1 MAKILIT
8 GANRGIGLEF
18 ASQYLTRGDSVIAT
32 CREPGKSA
40 ALQALQA
47 AHPTLQIRELDVSSD
62 ESLHRF
68 ATELGDEAID
78 VFINNAGVYGPR
90 SAGFGQVSEQD
101 WLPVLRVNTL
111 APLILTQLLVDNF
124 KGGQGRKLVFVTS
137 KMGSIEDN
145 TSGGS
150 YIYRSSKTALNQVVR
165 SLAADLADDG
175 LTAVV
180 IHPGWVQ
187 TDMGGPNALI
197 DTQTSVTGMVSVIDG
212 LDSKDSGKFYNY
224 DGSVIPW

>member
-1 MAKILIT
+1 MATILIT

-18 ASQYLTRGDSVIAT
+18 ANQYLARGESVIAT
-32 CREPGKSA
+32 CRDPEQAA

-47 AHPTLQIRELDVSSD
+47 SHPSLRIQQLDVSSD
-62 ESLHRF
+62 DSLHRF
-68 ATELGDEAID
+68 AAGLGGEAID

-101 WLPVLRVNTL
+101 WLPVLRVNTV
-111 APLILTQLLVDNF
+111 APLIITQLLVDNF
-124 KGGQGRKLVFVTS
+124 RHGQARKLVYVTS

-145 TSGGS
+145 QSGGS

-197 DTQTSVTGMVSVIDG
+197 DAQTSVRGMVAVIDG
-212 LDSKDSGKFYNY
+212 LGTKDSGKFYNY
-224 DGSVIPW
+224 DGNEIPW

>member
-18 ASQYLTRGDSVIAT
+18 ASQYLDRGDSVIAT
-32 CREPGKSA
+32 CRDPEKSA

-47 AHPTLQIRELDVSSD
+47 TNPNLQIRQLDVSSD

-68 ATELGDEAID
+68 AAELGDEAID

-101 WLPVLRVNTL
+101 WLPVLRVNTI

-124 KGGQGRKLVFVTS
+124 RRGQAGKLVYVTS

-145 TSGGS
+145 QSGGS

-197 DTQTSVTGMVSVIDG
+197 DTQTSVGGMVSVIDG
-212 LDSKDSGKFYNY
+212 LGSKDTGKFYNY